1 MSKKWLKTSTVW
13 LMVFALV
20 FLAACSGGNSGADGG
35 NGGDGGGGNAGD
47 EKTLFI
53 GLTIPPTAFNPLV
66 NGETASVV
74 VQSFIF
80 DSLLVMTGPGEFSP
94 KLADAIET
102 TDNQTYT
109 IKLNKNAKWSDGT
122 PITADDVIFT
132 FNLAAHPKSQ
142 SVLGAYLAAVEGVED
157 NGKLPDGVET
167 ISSLEKI
174 DDHTVRFKTKNVA
187 DPNMLYEQLGS
198 KLYILPQHRL
208 ENIPKEAIA
217 TDSFT
222 QNPDVTSGPFT
233 FVKYEKDQYVQLK
246 ANPNYYLG
254 TPKIDNIYIK
264 ILSAANL
271 VTELQTGGIHMNFLG
286 SISKI
291 AVQDYEFVENMDHI
305 RYYYEE
311 TLNFQTVMFN
321 HETLPD
327 VRVRQAIAHAVD
339 REHLVNE
346 LLRGTGVIVNS
357 PYTPI
362 NNYHN
367 PDVPVYEYNPEKAKQ
382 LLAEAGWDENRV
394 LNYVVPTG
402 NFIREQAA
410 SIIVENLKAV
420 GIKANITMLDFPT
433 TMERAR
439 TGQFDL
445 LSMGF
450 TFTYDPDYTSLF
462 GKDQTYNFMRY
473 DSPKSDE
480 LLLRGKTEADPA
492 KRKEIYDEL
501 QVLWQNELPLLHL
514 YSDTDLIAVSKEVI
528 YGGPKTYGTYADLH
542 LWELK

>member
-1 MSKKWLKTSTVW
+1 MSKKWLKTSKVW

>member
-198 KLYILPQHRL
+198 KLYILPKHRL